1 MCRKIFY
8 RAALA
13 ALALL
18 ASPSSSAHA
27 QTAAATPP
35 QTATVTATPPP
46 PAAPRS
52 PTFPAPVERTLANGL
67 RVVVV
72 ERANT
77 PLATAML
84 MVKQGGEAD
93 PANLS
98 GLADMTASLLTK
110 GTKTRTAPQIVEQVE
125 ALGGSIQ
132 SGARWD
138 ASSALVNVE
147 SSRLAPA
154 LAILADVTRRPIFE
168 SVEIERLRQ
177 QYLDDL
183 QVALGQPGS
192 IARYAAARIV
202 FGEQPYGHPLSGT
215 PESLPQIKRADII
228 KFHEDYYRPDNAIL
242 ILGGDVRPAEA
253 FKLAEQLFGDWAKP
267 ARALPS
273 AGGAKAAAGKA
284 AAKPRVVVIDKP
296 DAGQAAV
303 VVTRL
308 GINRRDQD
316 FFRGL
321 VTNSVLSG
329 YSGRLN
335 QEIRIKRGLSYGAGS
350 LLEVRRD
357 VGPFS
362 ASAQTKNES
371 GAEVADLLL
380 AEVSRLATGDVP
392 EAELVPRKAV
402 LIGGFARN
410 LETINGLVSQVAS
423 LALLDLKFDEINRYI
438 PGVQAV
444 TAADIRRFAAA
455 RLGARETNVVIVADA
470 RKFLPAL
477 RKKYPHAEVIPIAEL
492 DLNRVTLRR
501 APAAPA
507 VKPAAKTP

>member
-1 MCRKIFY
+1 MNVQEKMARKTFHF
-8 RAALA
+8 AVLA
-13 ALALL
+13 ALALVCL
-18 ASPSSSAHA
+18 STTAFA
-27 QTAAATPP
+27 Q
-35 QTATVTATPPP
+35 TATPPP

-67 RVVVV
+67 RVVVI
-72 ERANT
+72 ERADT

-93 PANLS
+93 PATLS

-110 GTKTRTAPQIVEQVE
+110 GTKTRSAPQIVEQIE
-125 ALGGSIQ
+125 ALGGSIE

-138 ASSALVNVE
+138 ASTALVNVQ
-147 SSRLAPA
+147 SNRLAPA
-154 LAILADVTRRPIFE
+154 LEILADVTRWPIFE
-168 SVEIERLRQ
+168 SEEIERLRQ

-192 IARYAAARIV
+192 IARYAAARVV

-215 PESLPQIKRADII
+215 PESLPLIKRADII
-228 KFHEDYYRPDNAIL
+228 KFHETYYRPDNAIL
-242 ILGGDVRPAEA
+242 VLGGDVRPADG
-253 FKLAEQLFGDWAKP
+253 FKLAEKLFGDWAKP
-267 ARALPS
+267 AARMPAS
-273 AGGAKAAAGKA
+273 GVAKAARAG

-303 VVTRL
+303 VVARL

-371 GAEVADLLL
+371 GAEVVDLLIG
-380 AEVSRLATGDVP
+380 EVSRLATGDVP

-402 LIGGFARN
+402 LIGGFSRN
-410 LETINGLVSQVAS
+410 LATINGLVSQVAT

-438 PGVQAV
+438 PGVQGV
-444 TAADIRRFAAA
+444 TAVDIRRFATG
-455 RLGARETNVVIVADA
+455 RLGARGTNVIVVGDA

-477 RKKYPHAEVIPIAEL
+477 RKKYPQVEVIPVAEL
-492 DLNRVTLRR
+492 DLNRETLRR
-501 APAAPA
+501 AAAA
-507 VKPAAKTP
+507 GKPAAKTR

>member
-1 MCRKIFY
+1 MNLLEKTCRKIF
-8 RAALA
+8 AAAAFAAFALA
-13 ALALL
+13 CL
-18 ASPSSSAHA
+18 SPSAFA
-27 QTAAATPP
+27 Q
-35 QTATVTATPPP
+35 TATPPP

-52 PTFPAPVERTLANGL
+52 PTFPAPVERTLKNGL

-93 PANLS
+93 PASLA

-110 GTKTRTAPQIVEQVE
+110 GTKTRSAPQIVEQIE
-125 ALGGSIQ
+125 ALGGSIS

-138 ASSALVNVE
+138 ASTALVDTQ

-154 LAILADVTRRPIFE
+154 LEILADVTRRPIFE
-168 SVEIERLRQ
+168 SEEIERLRQ

-192 IARYAAARIV
+192 IARYAATRIV
-202 FGEQPYGHPLSGT
+202 FGEEPYGHPLSGT
-215 PESLPQIKRADII
+215 PESLPQIKRSDII
-228 KFHEDYYRPDNAIL
+228 KFHETYYRPDNAIL
-242 ILGGDVRPAEA
+242 VLGGDVRPADA
-253 FKLAEQLFGDWAKP
+253 FKLAEQFFGDWAKP
-267 ARALPS
+267 AAALPA
-273 AGGAKAAAGKA
+273 AGGAKKMNAA

-303 VVTRL
+303 VVARL
-308 GINRRDQD
+308 GINRSDAD

-362 ASAQTKNES
+362 ASAQTKNQS

-380 AEVSRLATGDVP
+380 GEVSRLATGDVP

-410 LETINGLVSQVAS
+410 LETINGLVSQVAT

-444 TAADIRRFAAA
+444 TAADIRRFAAG
-455 RLGARETNVVIVADA
+455 RLGAQGTNIVVVGDA
-470 RKFLPAL
+470 KEFLPAL
-477 RKKYPHAEVIPIAEL
+477 RKKYPNVEVIPVAEL

-501 APAAPA
+501 AAATQTPAT
-507 VKPAAKTP
+507 KTP